1 MDRVIAAQVY
11 MRICELGSL
20 SAAARA
26 LGMSRPMV
34 SRYLEQ
40 MEHWAG
46 TRLIH
51 RSTRKLTLT
60 SAGEKV
66 LQKTRSLTQ
75 LADEIAGQTERAV
88 PSGTLRVACAHFTA
102 MQLLSPLLPEF
113 LARYPQLRLELDIN
127 NHPVSLIGE
136 RIDVAIRITDNP
148 EPGAIARRLGICR
161 SVLCASPRWLQQHG
175 QINSPEELSQ
185 HNCLHYS
192 HFATPTWQF
201 TDPQGEPVSVAVSGN
216 LSAGISSLLMEA
228 AVAGCGIAMLPEL
241 EARRAAAVSGGHSAT
256 VVPGQ
261 LELSILTPLTSKRSE
276 TMAIHKKGQAHW
288 EGDLKSGKGTVSTE
302 SGALNQQPYGFNT
315 RFEGVKG
322 TNPEELI
329 GAAHAACFSMA
340 LSLMLSEEGYTAT
353 SIDTVAVV
361 TLDKSGGGFAIT
373 KIALQS
379 NIVLPGIDK
388 AAFDP
393 IIQKAKAGCP
403 VSQVLKADISL
414 DYQLNA

>member
-40 MEHWAG
+40 MEQWAG
-46 TRLIH
+46 ARLVH

-60 SAGEKV
+60 PAGEKV
-66 LQKTRSLTQ
+66 LQKTRALTQ
-75 LADEIAGQTERAV
+75 ISDEIAGQSERAI

-102 MQLLSPLLPEF
+102 MQLISPLLPDF

-148 EPGAIARRLGICR
+148 EPGTIARRLGVCR
-161 SVLCASPRWLQQHG
+161 SVLCASPRWLQQNEPL
-175 QINSPEELSQ
+175 QTPDDLTR

-192 HFATPTWQF
+192 HFASQTWQF
-201 TDPQGEPVSVAVSGN
+201 SDADGNSAAVAVSGN

-241 EARRAAAVSGGHSAT
+241 EAQRA
-256 VVPGQ
+256 
-261 LELSILTPLTSKRSE
+261 LN
-276 TMAIHKKGQAHW
+276 
-288 EGDLKSGKGTVSTE
+288 
-302 SGALNQQPYGFNT
+302 SGALKQILPAWRPKALSVYGIYLSRDFQPSALPLFLAEIQQQLAHTHDP
-315 RFEGVKG
+315 KG
-322 TNPEELI
+322 TL
-329 GAAHAACFSMA
+329 
-340 LSLMLSEEGYTAT
+340 
-353 SIDTVAVV
+353 
-361 TLDKSGGGFAIT
+361 
-373 KIALQS
+373 
-379 NIVLPGIDK
+379 
-388 AAFDP
+388 
-393 IIQKAKAGCP
+393 
-403 VSQVLKADISL
+403 
-414 DYQLNA
+414 

>member
-40 MEHWAG
+40 MEQWAG
-46 TRLIH
+46 TRLVH

-60 SAGEKV
+60 AAGEKV
-66 LQKTRSLTQ
+66 LQKTRTLTQ
-75 LADEIAGQTERAV
+75 LSDEIAGQSERAI

-102 MQLLSPLLPEF
+102 MQLISPLLPDF

-148 EPGAIARRLGICR
+148 EPGAIARRLGVCR
-161 SVLCASPRWLQQHG
+161 SVLCASPRWLQQNG
-175 QINSPEELSQ
+175 PLQTPDDLTR

-192 HFATPTWQF
+192 HFASQTWQF
-201 TDPQGEPVSVAVSGN
+201 SDPSGESVAVAVSGN

-241 EARRAAAVSGGHSAT
+241 EAQRA
-256 VVPGQ
+256 
-261 LELSILTPLTSKRSE
+261 LN
-276 TMAIHKKGQAHW
+276 
-288 EGDLKSGKGTVSTE
+288 
-302 SGALNQQPYGFNT
+302 SGALKQ
-315 RFEGVKG
+315 
-322 TNPEELI
+322 
-329 GAAHAACFSMA
+329 
-340 LSLMLSEEGYTAT
+340 
-353 SIDTVAVV
+353 
-361 TLDKSGGGFAIT
+361 
-373 KIALQS
+373 
-379 NIVLPGIDK
+379 VLPTWRPKALNVYGIYL
-388 AAFDP
+388 
-393 IIQKAKAGCP
+393 
-403 VSQVLKADISL
+403 SR
-414 DYQLNA
+414 DYQPSALPLFLEEIQQKLAQTNDIKGSL